1 MKKGKVKN
9 VKYIEEWESHYGT
22 LHKSKIEFENG
33 DVGFYNSKTNP
44 QTKFVVGQV
53 SDYTNKDGR
62 IKPPYNENQNS
73 TPQKQNSTPKNQNS
87 TPQKQNSTPQNQN
100 STPQKQN
107 PTLQKNE
114 KTQEYIIKQ
123 NALTNACNIVG
134 ESDVHKII
142 EIAEIFSN
150 WVLTGEKP
158 QQKKNDLPF

>member
-9 VKYIEEWESHYGT
+9 VKYIEQWESHYGT

-53 SDYTNKDGR
+53 SDYTNEDGR
-62 IKPPYNENQNS
+62 IKPPYNENQ
-73 TPQKQNSTPKNQNS
+73 KSTPK
-87 TPQKQNSTPQNQN
+87 KQNL
-100 STPQKQN
+100 TPQKQN

>member
-9 VKYIEEWESHYGT
+9 VKYIEEWENQYGT
-22 LHKSKIEFENG
+22 FHKFKIEFENG
-33 DVGFYNSKTNP
+33 DVGFYSSKTNP
-44 QTKFVVGQV
+44 QKKFVVGQV
-53 SDYTNKDGR
+53 SDYTNEDGT
-62 IKPPYNENQNS
+62 IKPFYNENQ
-73 TPQKQNSTPKNQNS
+73 KSTPK
-87 TPQKQNSTPQNQN
+87 KQNLTP
-100 STPQKQN
+100 
-107 PTLQKNE
+107 QKNE